1 MRFLPLLSLAFV
13 LHVSAKA
20 DENEIRSP
28 RPALFDCQAFL
39 EREPKAVLAAFL
51 AGEPTFAN
59 NVRKHSLDEQS
70 LGELELVE
78 DPSVQTLN
86 ELERAHAMEEGVF
99 KEADAIRPTAL
110 DRALRPIFKTR
121 LGAELLSWRL
131 ANPMLDAGEIRSV
144 QEAIKE
150 ISENVL
156 LRESFEKPIEQLY
169 IFEKRLRPWEQKLAA
184 LIGKIPGFKGF
195 YWPHRNVKKE
205 LQYFGQ
211 NPAGEKMLFIRGG
224 IMPWLLTFSL
234 IPGDYLSW
242 LPVLPVAMAK
252 MVGFLGITPVLATS
266 AEMRRSLVTQKVLA
280 QNSMAMLPILQQAQS
295 SYLRQ
300 LGDVLAMAL
309 DDSGPLDI
317 AKTQRFLNRVTT
329 NPILSIPLRL
339 IPPLTAVMYHKRN
352 KVKEAVHRMVVIYSV
367 LAEADY
373 LLGFAKLKHSD
384 MNLRFP
390 TILDPDPRADLLE
403 IQEGS
408 LPFMYFGRQQ
418 HPHYLRTTP
427 VTNNARISTADD
439 RPGHLLF
446 ITGPNGRGKT
456 TYLRMI
462 AQLAIMAQNGL
473 PVPVEFMKLQP
484 MKIYSSMK
492 NTDSTVD
499 GESLF
504 RAEVRRVSEIVRTAR
519 EPSKEARLYLF
530 DEVFTGTSYE
540 EKTAA
545 EEAIYKYLVE
555 HRTAAIVTSHNRNL
569 VRLGEEIP
577 GFVNLHASEDPAQA
591 FRILPGPSRTR
602 NALDVMREEGIP
614 AEIIKDAEGIL
625 SQLLK

>member
-1 MRFLPLLSLAFV
+1 
-13 LHVSAKA
+13 
-20 DENEIRSP
+20 
-28 RPALFDCQAFL
+28 
-39 EREPKAVLAAFL
+39 
-51 AGEPTFAN
+51 
-59 NVRKHSLDEQS
+59 
-70 LGELELVE
+70 
-78 DPSVQTLN
+78 
-86 ELERAHAMEEGVF
+86 
-99 KEADAIRPTAL
+99 
-110 DRALRPIFKTR
+110 
-121 LGAELLSWRL
+121 
-131 ANPMLDAGEIRSV
+131 
-144 QEAIKE
+144 
-150 ISENVL
+150 
-156 LRESFEKPIEQLY
+156 
-169 IFEKRLRPWEQKLAA
+169 
-184 LIGKIPGFKGF
+184 
-195 YWPHRNVKKE
+195 
-205 LQYFGQ
+205 
-211 NPAGEKMLFIRGG
+211 
-224 IMPWLLTFSL
+224 
-234 IPGDYLSW
+234 
-242 LPVLPVAMAK
+242 
-252 MVGFLGITPVLATS
+252 LATS